1 MSITV
6 EDIRR
11 EVKEKK
17 CNLYSVDVLRYLR
30 NHEKTL
36 KFQRQMNSWKRF
48 SQTRP
53 CLMDLLSKGLFG
65 LMSLICISIQ
75 TWTLGLFFPW
85 GDENGSVAGLI
96 CDVYTT
102 EGEPFAGDPRGNL
115 KRALRHMEEV
125 GFKSFNL
132 GPEPEF
138 FLFKLDENGDP
149 TLEVNDKGWLF

>member
-1 MSITV
+1 
-6 EDIRR
+6 
-11 EVKEKK
+11 
-17 CNLYSVDVLRYLR
+17 
-30 NHEKTL
+30 
-36 KFQRQMNSWKRF
+36 
-48 SQTRP
+48 
-53 CLMDLLSKGLFG
+53 MD
-65 LMSLICISIQ
+65 SL
-75 TWTLGLFFPW
+75 PW

-149 TLEVNDKGWLF
+149 TLEVNDKGGYLIWHLLTLRTTHVVRL

>member
-1 MSITV
+1 
-6 EDIRR
+6 
-11 EVKEKK
+11 
-17 CNLYSVDVLRYLR
+17 
-30 NHEKTL
+30 
-36 KFQRQMNSWKRF
+36 
-48 SQTRP
+48 
-53 CLMDLLSKGLFG
+53 MDLLLKVLYVS
-65 LMSLICISIQ
+65 MSRICTCTPDLD
-75 TWTLGLFFPW
+75 TWTVFPW

-138 FLFKLDENGDP
+138 FP
-149 TLEVNDKGWLF
+149 I